1 MLSPQQQNHGWP
13 RNIPGAP
20 NLEGRCARLLVWST
34 TVCLETRRRDTCQP
48 LVEPAPESPLPRG
61 SPEELDGTNLIPM
74 DAFQP
79 SGKSGFQ
86 VLQDDTTQA
95 MSLRDVG
102 VGKGR
107 RLRQFSGLPDELGC
121 QQTHVEFLDVRPVQL
136 PSHSGNMLLLG
147 PPDSTLEA
155 SSWF

>member
-1 MLSPQQQNHGWP
+1 MLSFRRQNYGWP

-20 NLEGRCARLLVWST
+20 DAGGCYARLLVWST
-34 TVCLETRRRDTCQP
+34 TVCLGKQSRETFLP
-48 LVEPAPESPLPRG
+48 LVQPVPESPLPRG

-102 VGKGR
+102 VGKAR
-107 RLRQFSGLPDELGC
+107 QLRQFSGLPDELGC